1 MNNNIGRGIFK
12 KTEKIIGIGDLHG
25 DMMQLLSI
33 LYHSKMIEKINKER
47 MCINEEDFK
56 IDKWRWIGGNTYIV
70 QMGDIFDGGGRKEI
84 DEFDDKEVEILIF
97 LMRLKKLAK
106 DKGGDVLI
114 IFGNHE
120 YMNFKNNYDYVQ
132 KKTLSKCIIKGKE
145 ELDIEYKHKKN
156 EKCNENTRRK
166 SSPPIGG
173 FCLATLTST
182 FFTIGNCFNILS
194 IMR

>member
-1 MNNNIGRGIFK
+1 MDDNRGRGIFK
-12 KTEKIIGIGDLHG
+12 KTKKIIAIGDLHG

-97 LMRLKKLAK
+97 LMRLKKHAK
-106 DKGGDVLI
+106 NKGGDVLI

-120 YMNFKNNYDYVQ
+120 YMNFNNNYNNVFTLKTRGISNNIYYKPNCAFNYMYKQ
-132 KKTLSKCIIKGKE
+132 KIIFIQSSK
-145 ELDIEYKHKKN
+145 
-156 EKCNENTRRK
+156 
-166 SSPPIGG
+166 
-173 FCLATLTST
+173 
-182 FFTIGNCFNILS
+182 
-194 IMR
+194 